1 MISRAASVRSLP
13 PAVPRGQQIEEH
25 YACNGNGA
33 LAVTIH
39 NLTSNYMRQ
48 YTLGR
53 WSAKATAVTA
63 PGRKRARR

>member
-1 MISRAASVRSLP
+1 MTPEVCRRRSWIHENLE
-13 PAVPRGQQIEEH
+13 R
-25 YACNGNGA
+25 A